1 MAAILI
7 VDDEHHLRESFA
19 RLLTGEGHE
28 VRTAASGEAGL
39 KLAKEQRFDLVVMV
53 RARDIDEIAEIVPG
67 AILKVPGITDSE
79 TLIAFRAN
87 SKCDQERTFSLGM

>member
-1 MAAILI
+1 MTNAI
-7 VDDEHHLRESFA
+7 V
-19 RLLTGEGHE
+19 LLNVLPDAINVVAQKLVE
-28 VRTAASGEAGL
+28 VHGISEVHSVGG
-39 KLAKEQRFDLVVMV
+39 RFDLVVMV

>member
-1 MAAILI
+1 MVNVI
-7 VDDEHHLRESFA
+7 V
-19 RLLTGEGHE
+19 LLTVEPAKVQDVANALADLDRVSE
-28 VRTAASGEAGL
+28 VYSVGG
-39 KLAKEQRFDLVVMV
+39 RFDLVVMV

-87 SKCDQERTFSLGM
+87 SKCDLERTFSLGM